1 MGWDVATKSERHEIG
16 GTDRCIEKSETRNG
30 EKAAIERRP
39 KKRRER
45 RPSGEKE

>member
-45 RPSGEKE
+45 RPSGEIE